1 MISFFEENSQIFGRS
16 VAEGIEFVRDRLA
29 DSLQLPGPEATART
43 LFVEAPKLFAL
54 VRLDSIESP
63 GKGSAPLGSV
73 QSAFHIR
80 EFCCEGKSG

>member
-1 MISFFEENSQIFGRS
+1 MISFFEETSQIFGRS

-54 VRLDSIESP
+54 VRLDSIDSP
-63 GKGSAPLGSV
+63 GKGSAHPSW
-73 QSAFHIR
+73 
-80 EFCCEGKSG
+80 FCSKRFSHSGVLL